1 MEGNPRGSEILAKYW
16 PVPPNRY
23 RYLAQADAS
32 VIKSIDRGIL
42 FLMAFWSGPS
52 MQAMGKLFEV
62 IARLDPTRELD
73 VVIVDVDG
81 GEELY
86 HVPEFKDKVTAAGE
100 TAWIQGGKIVTTSGY
115 GLHIDCFEP
124 NTRDLLAMGRT
135 SMPGQSRPKL
145 TIEVVEGDL
154 LDQEVDVI
162 VNAWNRNI
170 IPWWLLLPQGVSG
183 AIKRRGGTAPFKA
196 VGKLGP
202 IPLGGAVVT
211 TAGKLPF
218 RAIIHVA
225 GINMLWRASERSI
238 RDSVQSALELASEQG
253 YQSIAFPLIGAGSGS
268 FKAQRAK
275 EIMLDELQKIELP
288 LRVVVVEFKK

>member
-1 MEGNPRGSEILAKYW
+1 MEGNPRGLEILAKYW

-23 RYLAQADAS
+23 RYLADTDAS

-52 MQAMGKLFEV
+52 MKAMGKLFEV
-62 IARLDPTRELD
+62 IARVDPNRELD
-73 VVIVDVDG
+73 LVIVDVDG
-81 GEELY
+81 APELY
-86 HVPEFKDKVTAAGE
+86 DVPGLQILGYGE
-100 TAWIQGGKIVTTSGY
+100 TAWVHRGAIVSTSGV
-115 GLHIDCFEP
+115 GLHVECYEP
-124 NTRDLLAMGRT
+124 NTRELLAMGRAST
-135 SMPGQSRPKL
+135 ANQVQPKL

-196 VGKLGP
+196 LGKLGP

-218 RAIIHVA
+218 KAIIHVA

-238 RDSVQSALELASEQG
+238 RDSAKSALKLASDQG

-268 FKAQRAK
+268 FKPRRAK

-288 LRVVVVEFKK
+288 LRVVVVEFKQ